1 MPKVEIPITSL
12 QIADEEGVM
21 VLPEVG
27 DAVSFTIEGS
37 VESLGDEYATVG
49 METVNGEPAY
59 PEEEVTE
66 ESVEVEAPSRDEM
79 IATMQELDQAQGL

>member
-1 MPKVEIPITSL
+1 MPNVEIPITSL

-59 PEEEVTE
+59 PEEME
-66 ESVEVEAPSRDEM
+66 ESVEMEAPSRDEM
-79 IATMQELDQAQGL
+79 IATMEELDKAQGL